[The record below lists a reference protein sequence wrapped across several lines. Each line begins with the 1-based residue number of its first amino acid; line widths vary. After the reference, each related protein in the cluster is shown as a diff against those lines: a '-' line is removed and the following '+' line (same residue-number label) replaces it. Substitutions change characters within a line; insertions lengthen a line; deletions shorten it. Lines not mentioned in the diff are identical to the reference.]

1 MSDQTQTS
9 QWIPLPP
16 LLSEAKEAAIDDL
29 HRHLAEKG
37 YGEIRPSHG
46 CVFRYVGEE
55 GMRLTELA
63 ELTGFTKQAVGEFVA
78 ELEQKGYVER
88 IPDPADRRAKSI
100 RLTKRGA
107 QASRLAQEY
116 FVEIERR
123 WAKEIGVKKMLALR
137 EALEQI
143 VELERAPAEAA

>member
-1 MSDQTQTS
+1 MSEQTQTPE
-9 QWIPLPP
+9 WIPLPP
-16 LLSEAKEAAIDDL
+16 LLSEAKEAAIEDL
-29 HRHLAEKG
+29 HRYLAEQG

-46 CVFRYVGEE
+46 CVFRYVGGE
-55 GMRLTELA
+55 GIRLTELA

-88 IPDPADRRAKSI
+88 IPDPADRRAKNI
-100 RLTKRGA
+100 RLTKRGTE
-107 QASRLAQEY
+107 ASRLAQQY

-123 WAKEIGVKKMLALR
+123 WAQEIGAKKMATLR

>member
-1 MSDQTQTS
+1 MSEPTQTPE
-9 QWIPLPP
+9 WIPLPP

-29 HRHLAEKG
+29 HRYLAEQG

-46 CVFRYVGEE
+46 CVFRYVGGE
-55 GMRLTELA
+55 GIRLTELA

-78 ELEQKGYVER
+78 ELEQEGYLER
-88 IPDPADRRAKSI
+88 VPDPSDRRAKSI

-107 QASRLAQEY
+107 EAQQLAREF

-123 WAKEIGVKKMLALR
+123 WAEQIGEEKVAALR
-137 EALEQI
+137 ETLEQI
-143 VELERAPAEAA
+143 VELERAPAKAA